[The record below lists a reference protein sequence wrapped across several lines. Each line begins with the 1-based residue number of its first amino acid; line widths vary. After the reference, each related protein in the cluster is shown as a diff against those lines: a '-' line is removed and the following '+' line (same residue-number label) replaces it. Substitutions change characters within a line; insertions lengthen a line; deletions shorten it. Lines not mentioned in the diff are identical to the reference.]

1 MYREIPY
8 TLLQEKNLHNEIE
21 FLISPIC
28 LCLGHVIFYS
38 LYLLCFVVDDRK
50 SFVKYHKPF
59 VQEKDLTNDI
69 EWYKNTE
76 NFEIR

>member
-1 MYREIPY
+1 M
-8 TLLQEKNLHNEIE
+8 
-21 FLISPIC
+21 
-28 LCLGHVIFYS
+28 
-38 LYLLCFVVDDRK
+38 DDRK

-76 NFEIR
+76 NFEKHNTIIIIITYSILQLIDESADHRCYDYNQK